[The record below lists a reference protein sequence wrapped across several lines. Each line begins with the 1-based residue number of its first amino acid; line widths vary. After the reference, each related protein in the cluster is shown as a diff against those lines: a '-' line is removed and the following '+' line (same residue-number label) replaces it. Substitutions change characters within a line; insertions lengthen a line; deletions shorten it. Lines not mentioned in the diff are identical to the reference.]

1 MPPPTQ
7 IGERVE
13 PWRARPRPFCLQ
25 GLAPPPLT
33 SPRVLVEAVPDRLA
47 ASWAVT
53 TWCSTA
59 MLGSMP
65 NTSGSKS
72 TVPFDVPSAANRGA
86 LISATGL
93 HRLSHDYV
101 GALGSGNGT
110 TEQQQPALGVDSDHV
125 EVEGRDPVVAHAAG
139 HAHALEHPGGRG
151 AGADRSG
158 GAMLLVVAVGS
169 ALAGEVVALHHTG
182 EAFALGG
189 AGDVRLLAGLEDVGD
204 GELLADLERG
214 GVGDPDLEEHPA
226 GSDAGLGV
234 VALQRLVH
242 PVGLDLAEGDLD
254 GRVPGLLRRLD
265 LHDADRP
272 RLYDGDG
279 ARLGVLVEDLGHAQ
293 LLTDDRGQRRLCLFG
308 RHSLISTSTPAGS
321 SRRISESTVFGV
333 GSRMSISRL
342 WMRISKCSRESLWT

>member
-1 MPPPTQ
+1 ILATLTLGRVLYLHRAQPRLHSSPT
-7 IGERVE
+7 R
-13 PWRARPRPFCLQ
+13 RSSDL
-25 GLAPPPLT
+25 PPPLT

-158 GAMLLVVAVGS
+158 GAMLLVVAVRSEERRVGKEWAVGGS
-169 ALAGEVVALHHTG
+169 CFHQ
-182 EAFALGG
+182 
-189 AGDVRLLAGLEDVGD
+189 DVTARPCCDRSAVG
-204 GELLADLERG
+204 
-214 GVGDPDLEEHPA
+214 
-226 GSDAGLGV
+226 
-234 VALQRLVH
+234 
-242 PVGLDLAEGDLD
+242 
-254 GRVPGLLRRLD
+254 
-265 LHDADRP
+265 
-272 RLYDGDG
+272 
-279 ARLGVLVEDLGHAQ
+279 
-293 LLTDDRGQRRLCLFG
+293 
-308 RHSLISTSTPAGS
+308 
-321 SRRISESTVFGV
+321 
-333 GSRMSISRL
+333 
-342 WMRISKCSRESLWT
+342 